1 MKKIFLLSVLLLV
14 GFVCLSGCS
23 KKSAA
28 GGGAGTGGA
37 GRDAAEAQKIPQRIV
52 TLSPSA
58 TEILYAIGASNQ
70 IVAVSEFSDYPEEAL
85 QQPRVGGFDGKT
97 LSMEKILSFKPDF
110 VYMTQGMHNFLIEQ
124 LDSYGIAYYLS
135 RGDSIEAVCQEIRDI
150 AQITGHEGEGNVIAQ
165 KIENECADVYKLD
178 EPLSV
183 YYEVWNSPFMTA
195 GTKSFIH
202 DVITKAGGIN
212 IFTDLAEPYPIVS
225 EESIIAR
232 GPDII
237 LLPVS
242 NGISVDDVK
251 SRAGWQDIPAV
262 KNNRIYLIND
272 ALFSRPATRIGECV
286 LELNELLVADEE

>member
-1 MKKIFLLSVLLLV
+1 MKKIFLLFVLLLA
-14 GFVCLSGCS
+14 GFVCLAGCS

-52 TLSPSA
+52 TLSPAA

-110 VYMTQGMHNFLIEQ
+110 IYMTQGMHNFLIEQ

-150 AQITGHEGEGNVIAQ
+150 AKITGHEGEGKVIAQ
-165 KIENECADVYKLD
+165 KIESECAEVYKLD
-178 EPLSV
+178 KPLSV

-195 GTKSFIH
+195 GSKSFIH

-212 IFTDLAEPYPIVS
+212 LFADLDDPYPIVS
-225 EESIIAR
+225 EESLIAR
-232 GPDII
+232 APEII

-242 NGISVDDVK
+242 NGISVDEVK

-286 LELNELLVADEE
+286 QELNELLAGE

>member
-1 MKKIFLLSVLLLV
+1 MKKIFLLSVLLLA
-14 GFVCLSGCS
+14 GFVCLAGCS

-28 GGGAGTGGA
+28 GAGGSGA
-37 GRDAAEAQKIPQRIV
+37 GRDAVEAQKIPQRIV
-52 TLSPSA
+52 TLSPAA
-58 TEILYAIGASNQ
+58 TEILYAIGAANQ
-70 IVAVSEFSDYPEEAL
+70 IVAVSEFSDYPPEAL

-110 VYMTQGMHNFLIEQ
+110 IYMTQGMHNFLIEQ

-150 AQITGHEGEGNVIAQ
+150 AKITGHEGEGNVIAQ
-165 KIENECADVYKLD
+165 KIESVCADVYKLD
-178 EPLSV
+178 KPLSV

-195 GTKSFIH
+195 GSKSFIH